1 MTTIERTNLPAPGA
15 ARSRPHFV
23 AEMTAHGLLAFVRR
37 PMSGF
42 FTLVFPLTFLVIVSA
57 IVGNETTA
65 AGVPVAQFL
74 VAPFAVFG
82 AAQASFVVL
91 AIDTALLRESGVLL
105 RLRGTPVPAWT
116 VLAGR
121 IGAAVVVSGT
131 SVLLLIGVGVGAYG
145 VDIVWRKAPAL
156 LVTLILGI
164 GCFAAL
170 GLAVVALTRTTL
182 AVQTLTQGILIP
194 LAFISDVFIVGADL
208 PAGLDWAGS
217 ILPLKHFARAVSQ
230 TFDPYGGYGFSPGH
244 LGVLAAWA
252 VAGAAVSRWRFGW
265 APRGAGSRPADG
277 SPTVPDRTRPAGQ
290 TLSTPGSG
298 RRPAGAALVGQIRY
312 ALTAQGRD
320 PLALFFAVVFPVL
333 LLTLFPIVFGD
344 ARIQGLTLAQ
354 YLLPGL
360 AAYSIA
366 ICGYVNMP
374 EDVVQARGKGVL
386 KRLAGTPLTWRTY
399 VAGRVSSVLVVSA
412 LSTTLLAVV
421 ATAFLGVR
429 LDPVRL
435 PALVVGV
442 LAGALCFSALGLAV
456 VALLRSATSLVAI
469 TLGTLLPLSFVSD
482 VFVVGDQPMP
492 GWLAA
497 IGDAFPLKHLA
508 GALLAA
514 TTPENAAAG
523 FAWGHLGVVALWT
536 AAALL
541 VVSLVPLN
549 RA

>member
-230 TFDPYGGYGFSPGH
+230 TFDP
-244 LGVLAAWA
+244 
-252 VAGAAVSRWRFGW
+252 
-265 APRGAGSRPADG
+265 
-277 SPTVPDRTRPAGQ
+277 
-290 TLSTPGSG
+290 
-298 RRPAGAALVGQIRY
+298 
-312 ALTAQGRD
+312 
-320 PLALFFAVVFPVL
+320 
-333 LLTLFPIVFGD
+333 
-344 ARIQGLTLAQ
+344 
-354 YLLPGL
+354 
-360 AAYSIA
+360 
-366 ICGYVNMP
+366 
-374 EDVVQARGKGVL
+374 
-386 KRLAGTPLTWRTY
+386 
-399 VAGRVSSVLVVSA
+399 
-412 LSTTLLAVV
+412 
-421 ATAFLGVR
+421 
-429 LDPVRL
+429 
-435 PALVVGV
+435 
-442 LAGALCFSALGLAV
+442 
-456 VALLRSATSLVAI
+456 
-469 TLGTLLPLSFVSD
+469 
-482 VFVVGDQPMP
+482 
-492 GWLAA
+492 
-497 IGDAFPLKHLA
+497 
-508 GALLAA
+508 
-514 TTPENAAAG
+514 
-523 FAWGHLGVVALWT
+523 
-536 AAALL
+536 
-541 VVSLVPLN
+541 
-549 RA
+549 